1 VREPLILSEA
11 DVRRLLD
18 LDALI
23 PAMEQALAAFSSG
36 VVNQP
41 VRAVLDISGRGAF
54 ASMPAYVRGAELLGA
69 KLVSVFPGNVNRG
82 LHTHLATILL
92 NDAHTGET
100 LAIMDG
106 RYITEVRTAAVS
118 GVSVRHLARA
128 DATRLGIVGSGVQ
141 ARSHIEMLRRVR
153 AWTEISAWSP
163 NHANLERF
171 AEECGVVALAS
182 VEDVARASDVLVTA
196 TPSKLPVLHNAWV
209 RDGTHLI
216 AVGSCFP
223 DHSEIEAPL
232 VARSRLIVDSR
243 AAALKEAGD
252 VLAGIRAGLF
262 GPDHIAGELG
272 DVINGNVAG
281 RQSASQI
288 TLFKSLGLAVEDVF
302 AASLVYQA
310 ARMRN

>member
-1 VREPLILSEA
+1 MREPLILTEA

-18 LDALI
+18 LDSLI
-23 PAMEQALAAFSSG
+23 PAMEKALAAFSSG

-54 ASMPAYVRGAELLGA
+54 ASMPAYVGGTEILGA

-118 GVSVRHLARA
+118 AVSVRHLARENA
-128 DATRLGIVGSGVQ
+128 SRLGIIGSGVQ
-141 ARSHIEMLRRVR
+141 ARSHVEMMRRVR
-153 AWTEISAWSP
+153 AWTEIGAWSP
-163 NHANLERF
+163 NRANLERF
-171 AEECGVVALAS
+171 AGECGVTALSSA
-182 VEDVARASDVLVTA
+182 EEVARNSDVVVTA
-196 TPSKLPVLHNAWV
+196 TPSKLPVLHNDWV

-223 DHSEIEAPL
+223 DHSEIEAAL
-232 VARSRLIVDSR
+232 VKRSRLVVDSR

-272 DVINGNVAG
+272 DVLNGSAIG
-281 RQSASQI
+281 RESAEQI
-288 TLFKSLGLAVEDVF
+288 TLFKSLGLAVEDIVS
-302 AASLVYQA
+302 ASLVYA
-310 ARMRN
+310 AAC